1 MSIFTALLI
10 IFTGAMGIVTATLY
24 GILLLTKLSL
34 MDYEKAGRVSFVVS
48 AVSIIALL
56 LLSVNGEFYET
67 VCTWM
72 SGISMVLIFGI
83 LVGLLIRSTDW
94 RR

>member
-48 AVSIIALL
+48 FVGIVSLL

-72 SGISMVLIFGI
+72 SGISMLLIFGI

>member
-1 MSIFTALLI
+1 MSIFTVLLI

-48 AVSIIALL
+48 FISIVALL
-56 LLSVNGEFYET
+56 AFSGESYAI

-72 SGISMVLIFGI
+72 SGVSLLLIFGI

>member
-1 MSIFTALLI
+1 MSVFTICLI
-10 IFTGAMGIVTATLY
+10 IFTGAMGILTATLY

-34 MDYEKAGRVSFVVS
+34 MNYEQAGRWSFSIS
-48 AVSIIALL
+48 AVAIIALL
-56 LLSVNGEFYET
+56 ALSGEHYQI

-72 SGISMVLIFGI
+72 SGLSLLGVGGI
-83 LVGLLIRSTDW
+83 LIALLVRSTEW

>member
-10 IFTGAMGIVTATLY
+10 IFTGAMGILTATLY
-24 GILLLTKLSL
+24 GILLITKLSV

-48 AVSIIALL
+48 SISIVALL

-72 SGISMVLIFGI
+72 SGISMVLMLGI
-83 LVGLLIRSTDW
+83 LVGLLTRSP
-94 RR
+94 RH